1 MHPHELCVHVQDW
14 QIPLGRR
21 FRSLKLFFVLR
32 MYGKHKLQQYLRSGA
47 KAGARLALLSQH
59 QHAQGKENNGLR
71 RYCQRGVQ
79 SCFEQAESDLQQGHL
94 SP

>member
-47 KAGARLALLSQH
+47 SAGACLAALSRH
-59 QHAQGKENNGLR
+59 QRAPGKDNDGLR
-71 RYCQRGVQ
+71 RRCHRGVQ
-79 SCFEQAESDLQQGHL
+79 SWLVPS
-94 SP
+94 